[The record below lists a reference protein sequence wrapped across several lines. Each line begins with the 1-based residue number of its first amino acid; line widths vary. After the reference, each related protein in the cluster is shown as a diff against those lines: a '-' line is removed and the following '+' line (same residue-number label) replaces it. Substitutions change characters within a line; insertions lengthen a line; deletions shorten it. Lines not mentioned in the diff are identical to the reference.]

1 MTTQNGSI
9 PYIDPNV
16 QYVGVSKLRSLNA
29 TNLHSLDKT
38 LVVQDDET
46 PIAVILSYDQFMK
59 IQQQRQAAF
68 ATLEMVLSTEESSA
82 LLQGL
87 RDVAEGKVKSLD
99 NIRQELAK
107 VKPN

>member
-1 MTTQNGSI
+1 MNSQSSI

-16 QYVGVSKLRSLNA
+16 QFVGVSKLRSLNA
-29 TNLHSLDKT
+29 TNLSALNKT

-59 IQQQRQAAF
+59 MQQQRQAAF

-87 RDVAEGKVKSLD
+87 RDVAEGKVRSLD
-99 NIRQELAK
+99 EIRQELAK
-107 VKPN
+107 VKS